1 MLAARLTP
9 IFAAAFAVLYLLA
22 EQLNI
27 ALVTYHP
34 RIREWGWLT
43 EAPRN
48 GPSMYWYGWLATAFV
63 GACLVCLIS
72 LPYTARRMVPTWI
85 GWGVPLATMLA
96 FVFLLRAFFFR

>member
-9 IFAAAFAVLYLLA
+9 VFAATFAVLYAFA
-22 EQLNI
+22 EQFNI

-48 GPSMYWYGWLATAFV
+48 GPGMYWYGWVGTAFL
-63 GACLVCLIS
+63 GALAIAFLS
-72 LPYTARRMVPTWI
+72 LPLTRRHAPQWI
-85 GWGVPLATMLA
+85 GWGVPLATMAA
-96 FVFLLRAFFFR
+96 FVYLLRAFFFR